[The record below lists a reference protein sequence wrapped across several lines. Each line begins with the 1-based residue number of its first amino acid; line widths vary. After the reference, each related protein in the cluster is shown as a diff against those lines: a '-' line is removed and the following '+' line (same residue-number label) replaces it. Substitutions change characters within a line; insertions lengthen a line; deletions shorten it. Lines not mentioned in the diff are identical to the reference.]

1 MCSSDLSVLHTV
13 VRIKYLDSSLWLM
26 GAPDE
31 PLSLTQCTFPG
42 LSLVFLLTP
51 LPSSASAQVAPACS
65 AFHWS
70 ATCFFTFWPW
80 VCTFLLPGRTS
91 YLPRLLQDL
100 VQAPLPPCSWPVIL
114 QRSVP
119 RSSAPRALCWWGL
132 EHCASTHPMVLSV
145 APRETVGSLKGS

>member
-1 MCSSDLSVLHTV
+1 M

-91 YLPRLLQDL
+91 HPPRLLQDL